1 MRHEG
6 ARHVV
11 DDEPARRRTR
21 TRLVW
26 AMLLLTLAV
35 PACGGSPEPALPTPA
50 GPAASPEPAPELPLP
65 PFTPPSFP
73 LPEPRPDGF
82 GVTLTKFLTLPRSE
96 LIPPVLDPRL
106 ERYNRINYLGEIPD
120 GSGRLFV
127 PDMNGMLYVISGGK
141 PAPYLD
147 VGGRVGPDFF
157 TQKGLGSGLSFAAFH
172 PDFARNGKVY
182 TVHTEARGALT
193 RAKPNLGP
201 TPAGTQMQSVL
212 VEWTFKDPAAA
223 AFDGTRR
230 ELMRVGFVGTY
241 HSIQQIDFNPTAKP
255 GDEDYGLL
263 YLVVGD
269 GGAVNTAADDGLT
282 SKVPQD
288 LTVPQG
294 KVLRIDPLGTTPGKQ
309 YGIPRGNPFVGKPG
323 ALGEIYA
330 YGLRDPHRFSWDPEG
345 ARSMLLGSIGEDNVE
360 SIYDVRPGD
369 NFGWSD
375 REGPFVVQPAKNCLV
390 TKLPADDRRGFV
402 YPVAAYGHTIPPGI
416 KPCSDTGHA
425 VIGGFVYR
433 GEALPELRGKY
444 VFADGVSGRMFYTEA
459 AEMRRGKQLAT
470 IHELTLFDEAGAAIT
485 MRRVAGDPK
494 VLTAGKPRVDL
505 KFGIDAKGELYV
517 LAKANGTIWKVTG
530 TKRVEPPVPSA
541 TPAPQPSPSR

>member
-1 MRHEG
+1 
-6 ARHVV
+6 VV
-11 DDEPARRRTR
+11 EDEPARRRTR
-21 TRLVW
+21 TRLLW
-26 AMLLLTLAV
+26 AMLLVAVLV
-35 PACGGSPEPALPTPA
+35 PACTGSPEPAPPAPPMPA
-50 GPAASPEPAPELPLP
+50 GPAPSPEQSPELQLP

-73 LPEPRPDGF
+73 LPDPRPDGF
-82 GVTLTKFLTLPRSE
+82 GVTLTKFLTLPRTE
-96 LIPPVLDPRL
+96 TIPPVTDDRL

-120 GSGRLFV
+120 GSGRLYV
-127 PDMNGMLYVISGGK
+127 PDMNGMLFVISDGK

-147 VGGRVGPDFF
+147 VGGQVGPSFF

-182 TVHTEARGALT
+182 TAHTEARVALT
-193 RAKPNLGP
+193 GAKPNLGP
-201 TPAGTQMQSVL
+201 TPARTVVHSVL
-212 VEWTFKDPAAA
+212 TEWTFRDPAAA
-223 AFDGTRR
+223 TFDGTRR
-230 ELMRVGFVGTY
+230 ELMRIGFVGTY
-241 HSIQQIDFNPTAKP
+241 HNVQQIGFNPTAKT

-263 YLVVGD
+263 YLAVGD
-269 GGAVNTAADDGLT
+269 GGAVNTAADDGAAST
-282 SKVPQD
+282 VPQD

-294 KVLRIDPLGTTPGKQ
+294 KVLRIDPLGTSPGKQ
-309 YGIPRGNPFVGKPG
+309 YGIPRGNPFVDKPG

-345 ARSMLLGSIGEDNVE
+345 AHPMLLGSIGEDNVE

-369 NFGWSD
+369 NFGWSE
-375 REGPFVVQPAKNCLV
+375 REGPFVVQPARNCLV

-416 KPCSDTGHA
+416 APCSDTGHA

-444 VFADGVSGRMFYTEA
+444 VFGDGVSGQVFYTEA
-459 AEMRRGKQLAT
+459 AEMRRGKELAKVR
-470 IHELTLFDEAGAAIT
+470 ELTLFDEAGAAMNLRT
-485 MRRVAGDPK
+485 VAGDPK
-494 VLTAGKPRVDL
+494 VLTAGKPRVDM
-505 KFGIDAKGELYV
+505 KFGIDGKGELYV

-530 TKRVEPPVPSA
+530 TKQVEPPVPSA

>member
-1 MRHEG
+1 M
-6 ARHVV
+6 V

-21 TRLVW
+21 TRLACAV
-26 AMLLLTLAV
+26 LLVAVVV
-35 PACGGSPEPALPTPA
+35 PACGGSPEPAPS
-50 GPAASPEPAPELPLP
+50 SPEPAPSSAAGPASPEQSLELPLP
-65 PFTPPSFP
+65 PFTPPSWP
-73 LPEPRPDGF
+73 LPEPSPDGF

-96 LIPPVLDPRL
+96 PKPPVPDGRL

-120 GSGRLFV
+120 GSGRLYV
-127 PDMNGMLYVISGGK
+127 PDMNGMLYVIRDGK

-147 VGGRVGPDFF
+147 VGGQVGPDFF
-157 TQKGLGSGLSFAAFH
+157 TQKGLGSGLAFAAFH

-182 TVHTEARGALT
+182 TVHTEARGAL
-193 RAKPNLGP
+193 RSAPNLGP
-201 TPAGTQMQSVL
+201 TPARTVMHNV
-212 VEWTFKDPAAA
+212 VTEWTFKDPAAA

-230 ELMRVGFVGTY
+230 ELMRVGSVGTY
-241 HSIQQIDFNPTAKP
+241 HGIQQIDFNPTATP

-263 YLVVGD
+263 YLAVGD
-269 GGAVNTAADDGLT
+269 GGAVNTAADDGVAST
-282 SKVPQD
+282 VPQD

-294 KVLRIDPLGTTPGKQ
+294 KILRIDPLGTSPGKQ
-309 YGIPRGNPFVGKPG
+309 YGIPRGNPFVDKPG

-369 NFGWSD
+369 NFGWSE
-375 REGPFVVQPAKNCLV
+375 REGPFVVQPARNCLV
-390 TKLPADDRRGFV
+390 TKLPADDRSGFV

-416 KPCSDTGHA
+416 APCSDTGHA

-444 VFADGVSGRMFYTEA
+444 VFADGVSGRVFYTEA
-459 AEMRRGKQLAT
+459 AEMRRGKALAT
-470 IHELTLFDEAGAAIT
+470 VRELTLFDETGAAIT
-485 MRRVAGDPK
+485 MRTVAGDPK

-505 KFGIDAKGELYV
+505 KFGIDGKGELYV

-530 TKRVEPPVPSA
+530 TKRV
-541 TPAPQPSPSR
+541 